1 MPKINGKSKLENI
14 LTYRTV
20 PRTAKV
26 PEYGARTFHVKESER
41 SNIEAALLRL
51 PHHKHEISKAKH
63 EKVKIKKVVHF
74 QYQSNKI
81 IPANLGFK
89 LKIANVN

>member
-1 MPKINGKSKLENI
+1 M
-14 LTYRTV
+14 
-20 PRTAKV
+20 
-26 PEYGARTFHVKESER
+26 KESER

-63 EKVKIKKVVHF
+63 KKVKIKKAVHF
-74 QYQSNKI
+74 QYESNKI

-89 LKIANVN
+89 LKITNVN